1 MVFQDNMLFERI
13 QENLQYIKNTQIFKN
28 SIKYLNSSRL
38 NNFILRHFG
47 QDTFS
52 KLYNQDLSFKQNIVN
67 YVYLILAYL
76 CSYFNW
82 KIVRT
87 NNETLIEENLN
98 YETDSQTSETCSQT
112 SETCSQTSETCS
124 QTSETCSQTSETNSK
139 LSNQDDVDLNL
150 ESLDELD
157 NLDNSN
163 NLSDMNNLDEQIN
176 SEDKK
181 NN

>member
-1 MVFQDNMLFERI
+1 MVFQDNMLFEKI

-67 YVYLILAYL
+67 YVYVILAYL

-87 NNETLIEENLN
+87 NNETLIKDTLKD
-98 YETDSQTSETCSQT
+98 ETN
-112 SETCSQTSETCS
+112 
-124 QTSETCSQTSETNSK
+124 SQTSETNSQTSEPNSQTSEPNSE

-157 NLDNSN
+157 NLNDLN
-163 NLSDMNNLDEQIN
+163 NLSDMNNLDKQAN

>member
-1 MVFQDNMLFERI
+1 MKMVFQDNMLFERI

-28 SIKYLNSSRL
+28 SIKYLNSSGL

-67 YVYLILAYL
+67 YVYVILAYL

-87 NNETLIEENLN
+87 NNETLIDENLN
-98 YETDSQTSETCSQT
+98 DETCSQMN
-112 SETCSQTSETCS
+112 
-124 QTSETCSQTSETNSK
+124 ETNTE
-139 LSNQDDVDLNL
+139 LNNQDDVDLNL

-163 NLSDMNNLDEQIN
+163 NLDEQAN

>member
-1 MVFQDNMLFERI
+1 MVFQDNMLFEKI
-13 QENLQYIKNTQIFKN
+13 QENLQYIKNTQIFQN
-28 SIKYLNSSRL
+28 SIKYLNSSGL

-82 KIVRT
+82 RIVRT
-87 NNETLIEENLN
+87 NNETLIDENLN
-98 YETDSQTSETCSQT
+98 DKTCSQT
-112 SETCSQTSETCS
+112 SK
-124 QTSETCSQTSETNSK
+124 TCSQTSETNSE

-163 NLSDMNNLDEQIN
+163 NLSDINNLDKQAN
-176 SEDKK
+176 SKDKK
-181 NN
+181 TN

>member
-13 QENLQYIKNTQIFKN
+13 QENLQYIKNTQIFQN
-28 SIKYLNSSRL
+28 SIKYLNSSGL
-38 NNFILRHFG
+38 NNFILRYFG

-87 NNETLIEENLN
+87 NNETLIKDTLK
-98 YETDSQTSETCSQT
+98 D
-112 SETCSQTSETCS
+112 
-124 QTSETCSQTSETNSK
+124 ETNSQHSDTSSHNDANDFE
-139 LSNQDDVDLNL
+139 LNNQDDVDLNL

-157 NLDNSN
+157 NIDNSN

>member
-1 MVFQDNMLFERI
+1 MVFQDNMLFEKI

-67 YVYLILAYL
+67 YVYVILAYL

-87 NNETLIEENLN
+87 NNETLIKDTLKD
-98 YETDSQTSETCSQT
+98 ETN
-112 SETCSQTSETCS
+112 
-124 QTSETCSQTSETNSK
+124 SQTSETNSE

-157 NLDNSN
+157 NLNDLN
-163 NLSDMNNLDEQIN
+163 NLSDMNNLDKQAN